1 MSLERFNGLLE
12 RKGSV
17 VIRSVFIVALCC
29 SIFACTEERQHDSRL
44 SVLRVGLLPDQQEKA
59 LRSRYVPL
67 LDYLSRQINIP
78 YELTIP
84 NSYDDLLNL
93 FQEGKIDLARFGGVT
108 FAKAHIISKAVPLAM
123 RDVDVHYTS
132 LFISS
137 AKNQGK
143 QVSDF
148 RGKSLAFGSQLS
160 TSGHVM
166 PRFFLD
172 QELNIVAETFFESV
186 EFSGRH
192 DLTAE
197 WVQDDVVDLGAV
209 NPIIVRE
216 MLADGRLR
224 SDEISIIWETPP
236 FANYVWAVQA
246 YVGPA
251 DVAALLD
258 AFLTLSQ
265 DNEEHAHILK
275 RLHAEGFLPTS
286 ETDYTALLSV
296 IRESKPEQ

>member
-1 MSLERFNGLLE
+1 M
-12 RKGSV
+12 
-17 VIRSVFIVALCC
+17 IRSVFIVALCC
-29 SIFACTEERQHDSRL
+29 SIFACAEDRQHDSRL
-44 SVLRVGLLPDQQEKA
+44 SVLRVGILPDQQEEA

-67 LDYLSRQINIP
+67 LDYLSRQLNIP

-84 NSYDDLLNL
+84 NSYDELLNL

-108 FAKAHIISKAVPLAM
+108 FAKAHIISEAVPVAM

-148 RGKSLAFGSQLS
+148 RGKSFAFGSQLS

-166 PRFFLD
+166 PRYFLE
-172 QELNIVAETFFESV
+172 QELNVVPEAFFGSI

-197 WVQDDVVDLGAV
+197 WVQDGVVDLGAA
-209 NPIIVRE
+209 NPIVVRE

-224 SDEISIIWETPP
+224 SDDISIIWETPP

-258 AFLTLSQ
+258 VFLTLSQ
-265 DNEEHAHILK
+265 DNEEHAHVLK
-275 RLHAEGFLPTS
+275 RLHADGFLPAS
-286 ETDYTALLSV
+286 KTDYTALLSV

>member
-1 MSLERFNGLLE
+1 M
-12 RKGSV
+12 
-17 VIRSVFIVALCC
+17 IRSVFIVALCC

-67 LDYLSRQINIP
+67 LDHLSRQLNIP

-84 NSYDDLLNL
+84 KSYDDLLNL

-108 FAKAHIISKAVPLAM
+108 FAKAHIISEAVPVAM

-148 RGKSLAFGSQLS
+148 RGKSFAFGSQLS

-172 QELNIVAETFFESV
+172 QELNIMPETFFGSI
-186 EFSGRH
+186 EFSGQH
-192 DLTAE
+192 DTTAK
-197 WVQDDVVDLGAV
+197 WVQDGVVDLGV
-209 NPIIVRE
+209 MNPNVLRE

-224 SDEISIIWETPP
+224 SDDISIIWETPP
-236 FANYVWAVQA
+236 FADYVWAAQA
-246 YVGPA
+246 SVGPS
-251 DVAALLD
+251 DLAALLD
-258 AFLTLSQ
+258 AFLRLSQ

-275 RLHAEGFLPTS
+275 LPYADGFVPAS
-286 ETDYTALLSV
+286 EADYTALLSLF
-296 IRESKPEQ
+296 RQSKPEQ